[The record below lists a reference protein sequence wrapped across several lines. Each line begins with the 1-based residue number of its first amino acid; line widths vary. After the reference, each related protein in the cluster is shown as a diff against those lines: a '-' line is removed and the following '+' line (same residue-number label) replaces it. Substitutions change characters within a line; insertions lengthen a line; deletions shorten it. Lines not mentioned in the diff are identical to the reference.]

1 MSSASRPVIG
11 MLSTDMTPGG
21 QSRPHTCSDDARRK
35 GDQLTSRMP
44 EISSHC
50 VSSHLC
56 RSRACMF
63 ELHFLCPWC
72 CCSDVKRST
81 RKTACLGA
89 LVSKT
94 EFRLEQS
101 SLPQSRS
108 PLHAARG
115 RGSAR
120 GRAALASRGSWLV
133 RLRSPRCL
141 RDAATVQLYV
151 SQAGPAAAPWT
162 CGASVLLDLDVRV
175 SSLSSVVTGV
185 CVPSWEL
192 PVPTPRAPR
201 ETARV
206 EVDRR
211 ACASCALHT
220 TALL

>member
-81 RKTACLGA
+81 RKTACLGRT

-108 PLHAARG
+108 PLHTLRAAAGLRAGARLWPPGG
-115 RGSAR
+115 RGSCASAA
-120 GRAALASRGSWLV
+120 RAACAM
-133 RLRSPRCL
+133 RLR
-141 RDAATVQLYV
+141 Y
-151 SQAGPAAAPWT
+151 
-162 CGASVLLDLDVRV
+162 
-175 SSLSSVVTGV
+175 SSTLAK
-185 CVPSWEL
+185 
-192 PVPTPRAPR
+192 RAPR
-201 ETARV
+201 LPRGRV
-206 EVDRR
+206 RRVSAPRPRR
-211 ACASCALHT
+211 ARL
-220 TALL
+220 